1 VIGGRPG
8 RPRLALGLLCLGVLA
23 LPVVTTRASRIAPPE
38 TRRLGEVLG
47 QPGTALALGTGL
59 LAVAALVFARSPA
72 ARTAI
77 ALVAGAGLVLG
88 LGTLAGRLAPG
99 LGPYAR
105 ISPGPG
111 AWALLVALALFF
123 TDAAARLRLG
133 PGGNLL
139 LGAAI
144 FAGLLALLAA
154 PPVANLSLLVEY
166 RNRADS
172 FWSAAARHL
181 LLAGGSFAAALV
193 LGVPLGLVAARRR
206 RFGGPL
212 LGVLTAIQ
220 TVPSMAMF
228 GLMILPLGRLAAH
241 APLAAGLGIRGIGAA
256 PALLALF
263 LYALLPIVG
272 HTVAGLEGAP
282 AATLEAASAIG
293 LDARQRLWGV
303 EFPLALPVILA
314 GARIVLVQNIGL
326 ATVGALIGAGGFG
339 VFVFQGI
346 GQTATDLVLLG
357 ALPPV
362 ALAVM
367 AALVMDAL
375 IACLPGARR

>member
-1 VIGGRPG
+1 MIGGRTG
-8 RPRLALGLLCLGVLA
+8 GTRLALGLFCLGAFA
-23 LPVVTTRASRIAPPE
+23 LPAVTTRASRIAPPE

-47 QPGTALALGTGL
+47 QPWVGLALGAGL
-59 LAVAALVFARSPA
+59 LAVAALVFARRPA
-72 ARTAI
+72 ARAAM
-77 ALVAGAGLVLG
+77 ALAAGAGLVLG
-88 LGTLAGRLAPG
+88 LGVLAGRLAPG

-111 AWALLVALALFF
+111 AWVLLAALALFF
-123 TDAAARLRLG
+123 AEAAARLRLG
-133 PGGNLL
+133 PGGKLL
-139 LGAAI
+139 LGAAVL
-144 FAGLLALLAA
+144 AGLLALLAA

-172 FWSAAARHL
+172 FRSEAARHL
-181 LLAGGSFAAALV
+181 LLAGGSFAAAV
-193 LGVPLGLVAARRR
+193 VIGVPLGIAAARRR

-212 LGVLTAIQ
+212 LGALTAIQ

-228 GLMILPLGRLAAH
+228 GLMILPLGWLAAH
-241 APLAAGLGIRGIGAA
+241 APLAAGLGIKGIGVA
-256 PALLALF
+256 PALLALLF
-263 LYALLPIVG
+263 YALPPIVG
-272 HTVAGLEGAP
+272 HTVAGLGGAP

-293 LDARQRLWGV
+293 LDARRRLWDV
-303 EFPLALPVILA
+303 ELPLALPVILA